1 VVLIRAKI
9 RAIRAGECDQARR
22 PLYDDAF
29 PEYVLKINNNLRN
42 QFELPV
48 LFYVLCFA
56 LWALD
61 AVGVLA
67 LTLASLF
74 VVSRVLHAWI
84 HCTSNVVAHRRRV
97 FTVGWWLLVAM
108 LLLASYQ
115 AVAASDRP
123 PMTAGDGSR
132 YSVAPGSG
140 AEPSSQWRTPSAR
153 RNASA
158 PDPSS
163 IASVE

>member
-1 VVLIRAKI
+1 MRELIFLPVLGQVGLTLAVYVVLIKAKV
-9 RAIRAGECDQARR
+9 RAIKAGECNQARR

-67 LTLASLF
+67 LSIASLF
-74 VVSRVLHAWI
+74 VASRLLHAYLHI
-84 HCTSNVVAHRRRV
+84 GANVVAHRRRA
-97 FTVGWWLLVAM
+97 FTVGWWLVVA
-108 LLLASYQ
+108 LFALTLWALA
-115 AVAASDRP
+115 D
-123 PMTAGDGSR
+123 
-132 YSVAPGSG
+132 
-140 AEPSSQWRTPSAR
+140 SA
-153 RNASA
+153 
-158 PDPSS
+158 DLF
-163 IASVE
+163 

>member
-1 VVLIRAKI
+1 MSRELIFLPVLAQVALTLAVYVVLIQSKK

-61 AVGVLA
+61 AVSMPALA
-67 LTLASLF
+67 VASLF
-74 VVSRVLHAWI
+74 VASRLVHAYFHI
-84 HCTSNVVAHRRRV
+84 GANVVAHRRRA
-97 FTVGWWLLVAM
+97 FTVGWWLTVALLVLVLWA
-108 LLLASYQ
+108 LA
-115 AVAASDRP
+115 D
-123 PMTAGDGSR
+123 
-132 YSVAPGSG
+132 
-140 AEPSSQWRTPSAR
+140 SA
-153 RNASA
+153 
-158 PDPSS
+158 DLF
-163 IASVE
+163 